1 MLSALRTGGGF
12 AGAQA
17 FGVLAGAAMKLLRDL
32 LPLTFALA
40 AALVATASE
49 PFQFSAETKLRQQLV
64 QTALGREPADMIVRG
79 ATMLNVFTLK
89 WEPNVDIV
97 IKGSR
102 IAWVGPVGEWKGK
115 CDNIIDARGEWAVP
129 GFGESHKHIE
139 STHVTPEYEAA
150 LVIPDGN
157 TWTVDGT
164 HEFGNVDGEHNVEF
178 WLMARDAGSPF
189 KHFVGLSSATPP
201 TAYEFGGGY
210 YGYREIVENMN
221 KDLRVLGLDE
231 VMDWPAVS
239 EPSNPGY
246 NRMWEVIQGT
256 WDTRGVVEGHA
267 TGLDDWDTI
276 NGFSGAGLSSDHQVR
291 FAQEGWDKMSR
302 GIFLQL
308 KPSGSI
314 QAVIPYAV
322 KQGLTDWSNI
332 GITTDDRDALESVR
346 QGTMDYNV
354 RVTIEAGAPVEAAYA
369 MASYYPARH
378 WHIEHL
384 VGSIAPGRAADIV
397 LLKDDPK
404 LVKIGRVIC
413 DGLLAAE
420 DDKYLLDI
428 PKVEYP
434 DWARNT
440 MKIGRKLT
448 AEDFAIRAP
457 AGAGDTVN
465 AAVLELRSSNPN
477 FITEKLAVKDG
488 VVQRDMGRFISKGA
502 LVDRYH
508 GKGVAKAF
516 WRHFGPLTPDSALAV
531 SYTHDL
537 HNIGVFGSSD
547 EAMALAVN
555 TLAEQGGGWVLV
567 NRGRVAAKVVYEI
580 GGIMS
585 QRPAEVLA
593 KEMEALEDAGDEIEW
608 MPPSPTSSF
617 PQPPGLPRNIIGA
630 FITAT
635 PRTWVLVAPSD
646 EDPIGLINVATGERH
661 PVVW

>member
-1 MLSALRTGGGF
+1 MNFRGIWVTA
-12 AGAQA
+12 
-17 FGVLAGAAMKLLRDL
+17 V
-32 LPLTFALA
+32 LA
-40 AALVATASE
+40 AAVAAVDLRAATPAKFE
-49 PFQFSAETKLRQQLV
+49 FNAETKVRQELV
-64 QTALGREPADMIVRG
+64 QVSLGRVPADLIVRG
-79 ATMLNVFTLK
+79 ATMLNVFTLQ
-89 WEPNVDIV
+89 WEKDVDIV
-97 IKGSR
+97 IKGTR
-102 IAWVGPVGEWKGK
+102 VAWVGPRGK
-115 CDNIIDARGEWAVP
+115 WPGRCDQIVDATGEWAVP

-150 LVIPDGN
+150 LCIADGN

-178 WLMARDAGSPF
+178 WLKARDAGSPF

-201 TAYEFGGGY
+201 TAWEFGGGY
-210 YGYREIVENMN
+210 YGYKEIVENMN

-239 EPSNPGY
+239 EPANPGY
-246 NRMWEVIQGT
+246 QRMWEVIQAT

-267 TGLDDWDTI
+267 TGLDDWQTI
-276 NGFSGAGLSSDHQVR
+276 SGFSAAGLSSDHQVR

-314 QAVIPYAV
+314 QQVIPYCV
-322 KQGLTDWSNI
+322 KRGLKDWSNI
-332 GITTDDRDALESVR
+332 GITTDDRDALESLR

-378 WHIEHL
+378 WHVEHL
-384 VGSIAPGRAADIV
+384 VGSIAPGRHADIV
-397 LLKDDPK
+397 LLKGDPK
-404 LVKIGRVIC
+404 LVKIGRVFA
-413 DGLLAAE
+413 DGKLAAE
-420 DDKYLLDI
+420 NDKYLLPV
-428 PKVEYP
+428 PKVDYP

-440 MKIGRKLT
+440 MKIGRTLT
-448 AEDFAIRAP
+448 AADFAIRAP
-457 AGAGDTVN
+457 QPDMTTVK
-465 AAVLELRSSNPN
+465 AAVLEMRSRQKD
-477 FITEKLAVKDG
+477 FFTETLPVRDG
-488 VVQRDMGRFISKGA
+488 VVQRDLGRFISKGA

-516 WRHFGPLTPDSALAV
+516 FRHFGPLSPDSALAV

-537 HNIGVFGSSD
+537 HNVGVFGSSD

-555 TLAEQGGGWVLV
+555 TLAGQGGGWVLV
-567 NRGRVAAKVVYEI
+567 HEGKITAKVVYEI

-593 KEMEALEDAGDEIEW
+593 AEMEALEEAGDKVKW
-608 MPPSPTSSF
+608 MPSSPTALI
-617 PQPPGLPRNIIGA
+617 PTPPGLQRGIIGA

-646 EDPIGLINVATGERH
+646 EDPVGLIDVSTGRRH
-661 PVVW
+661 AVVW